1 MVQRLTVGEGCE
13 VNKAIV
19 GVLALALVMGAP
31 ALHAAPPASPDECVV
46 QFFEASK
53 NGDLDTMKQLIAGP
67 FYAQRKTLF
76 DENVQYPDFLRKHY
90 ADTRLQIMNMRAER
104 GGWVADVRIKF
115 PDGTVDSNKLLLQK
129 DGTGSWKIIQDI
141 YP

>member
-1 MVQRLTVGEGCE
+1 MVQRVTVGEGCE
-13 VNKAIV
+13 VNKVIV
-19 GVLALALVMGAP
+19 GMLALALVMGAP
-31 ALHAAPPASPDECVV
+31 ALRAAQPASPDECVV

-129 DGTGSWKIIQDI
+129 DASGTWKIIQDI